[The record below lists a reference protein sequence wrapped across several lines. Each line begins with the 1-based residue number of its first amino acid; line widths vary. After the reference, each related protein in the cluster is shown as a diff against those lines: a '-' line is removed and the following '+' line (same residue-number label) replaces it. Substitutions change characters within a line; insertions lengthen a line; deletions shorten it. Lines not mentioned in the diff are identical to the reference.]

1 MKIDFKNSIRRL
13 SFLCCLPDIKIAWI
27 NPCWGIQWKDFKVKI
42 IQKRNFWNQQNFI
55 VLFWWQN
62 IDPKQWIWWTSSLL
76 SELIIKKQLSFHKS
90 FFVKDIVLI
99 FSLIGTVLLSS
110 CKNIVLIF
118 SLIWTPFLL
127 SFVLL
132 YINGWFEYSA
142 DDYTSP
148 KIIIEAVMKNSEML
162 RFIPDHLKTKKIC
175 KHAVKKLPFVIRYV
189 PDSC

>member
-1 MKIDFKNSIRRL
+1 MQVQHQDALKYFMKIDFKNSIRRL
-13 SFLCCLPDIKIAWI
+13 SFLCRLPDIKIAWI

-62 IDPKQWIWWTSSLL
+62 VDPKQWIWWISSLL

-110 CKNIVLIF
+110 KKNVVLI
-118 SLIWTPFLL
+118 L
-127 SFVLL
+127 V
-132 YINGWFEYSA
+132 
-142 DDYTSP
+142 
-148 KIIIEAVMKNSEML
+148 
-162 RFIPDHLKTKKIC
+162 
-175 KHAVKKLPFVIRYV
+175 
-189 PDSC
+189 

>member
-13 SFLCCLPDIKIAWI
+13 SFLCRLPDIKIAWI

-62 IDPKQWIWWTSSLL
+62 VDPKHWIWWISSLL

-90 FFVKDIVLI
+90 LFVKDIVLI